1 MLPYLVL
8 RIALLAAVGG
18 RFVLGILALPH
29 AQPRSTSQ
37 YEENDKLGAVAS
49 ESSVCSRIGVDLI
62 KAGGSAADALVGTVF
77 CVGVIGTMDHQAC
90 LQIRL
95 IEAAG
100 MYHSGIGGGGFM
112 IGKAQVP
119 SRSTF
124 SSALSIDQCHHK
136 CVAPMARMKRSMF
149 AKPLLLLHLRT
160 CIMKT

>member
-1 MLPYLVL
+1 MLPCLFS
-8 RIALLAAVGG
+8 RIILLSAVGG
-18 RFVLGILALPH
+18 RSVLGIFASPN
-29 AQPRSTSQ
+29 AQPRSTTQ

-77 CVGVIGTMDHQAC
+77 CVGVIGTMDHKAC

-112 IGKAQVP
+112 IGKTQIP
-119 SRSTF
+119 SCSTF
-124 SSALSIDQCHHK
+124 LQALQLTSAIS
-136 CVAPMARMKRSMF
+136 A
-149 AKPLLLLHLRT
+149 
-160 CIMKT
+160 

>member
-1 MLPYLVL
+1 MLPCLVL

-90 LQIRL
+90 
-95 IEAAG
+95 
-100 MYHSGIGGGGFM
+100 F
-112 IGKAQVP
+112 K
-119 SRSTF
+119 F
-124 SSALSIDQCHHK
+124 C
-136 CVAPMARMKRSMF
+136 
-149 AKPLLLLHLRT
+149 
-160 CIMKT
+160 